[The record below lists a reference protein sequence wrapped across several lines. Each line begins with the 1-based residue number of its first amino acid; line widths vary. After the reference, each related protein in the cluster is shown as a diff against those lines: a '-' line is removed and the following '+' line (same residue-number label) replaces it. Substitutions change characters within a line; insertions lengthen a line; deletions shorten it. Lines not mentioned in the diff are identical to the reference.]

1 MSVLNFQDETFNSFL
16 VEMGESLQ
24 SMEESISELEKSYD
38 IQVIN
43 SLFRSVHTIKGGA
56 GFFELN
62 KVQDLS
68 HEFENI
74 LMGIREETIEFKN
87 EMLQVFYEACD
98 KLKEMHESDNYGS
111 DFNIDSI
118 CQRFDRFKMHNDNSL
133 RDDSLKEDID
143 KSKEILL
150 KKTNEGSLSDKES
163 IPENSSEVI
172 TCIEEDQSIFGNSGN
187 KIKEEKKT
195 GRFQEDAK
203 NQRKVSNQN
212 ESIRVNI
219 DLLNK
224 LMELTGEIV
233 LGRNQLLQQFS
244 GFEEKSTLVS
254 MAHMISDLQQIV
266 LQTRMQ
272 PIGGTFSK
280 FKRIVREL
288 AKKLNKDIKLIIK
301 GEDTELDRTI
311 VESLSDPLT
320 HLIRN
325 CADHGIESS
334 QDRLASGKDKVGTII
349 IEARQEG
356 GKVALIVR
364 DDGCGI
370 NIEQLKKIALAKQI
384 ISQNECDIIT
394 DSEASKLIYYPG
406 LSTATEVTEFSGRG
420 VGMDVVKSTFEKL
433 GGAIDLESTRG
444 EGTCV
449 TAHLPTTLT
458 IMSSLIVRID
468 GDRFA
473 VPHSELKEVISVR
486 PDDELQIEK
495 IQNKEVYR
503 LRGNLIPIL
512 TLRDITNDFNEIPES
527 YSELEGDLKFDID
540 KNNSELNSSND
551 SQRLFLVLHSGAN
564 QFGLIIDS
572 IDHTE
577 EIVVKPLANIL
588 SKYSYYAGS
597 SILGDSDVAMVLS
610 ANGISQSKNLNFY
623 ESDNFGETNS
633 KIVESQLIDLQEK
646 QDLLLFKYAQNEQL
660 AVPLSLVFKVEQL
673 VASDVQSMS
682 DSHYA
687 NIQGKNILL
696 LYLNKYLSISPLP
709 EHLDSFYII
718 IPKIEEFNVGIVAS
732 EIVES
737 AHINLKMESSINA
750 EAVLGI
756 TNINNQLTYIID
768 LFNLAEQVNPAR
780 FKTKKKLLDPKKN
793 RLLVVE
799 DTPFFRKI
807 EKNYF
812 ESAGFKVSQASN
824 GKEALDILLEEPN
837 SIDLIVSDIVMP
849 VMDGYE
855 LVGKIKTNKSLMHI
869 PVYALTSYSEKEHE
883 EKALT
888 AGFDGYSIKTN
899 KENILK
905 SVTAHM
911 TEV

>member
-1 MSVLNFQDETFNSFL
+1 
-16 VEMGESLQ
+16 
-24 SMEESISELEKSYD
+24 
-38 IQVIN
+38 
-43 SLFRSVHTIKGGA
+43 
-56 GFFELN
+56 
-62 KVQDLS
+62 
-68 HEFENI
+68 
-74 LMGIREETIEFKN
+74 
-87 EMLQVFYEACD
+87 
-98 KLKEMHESDNYGS
+98 
-111 DFNIDSI
+111 
-118 CQRFDRFKMHNDNSL
+118 
-133 RDDSLKEDID
+133 
-143 KSKEILL
+143 
-150 KKTNEGSLSDKES
+150 
-163 IPENSSEVI
+163 
-172 TCIEEDQSIFGNSGN
+172 
-187 KIKEEKKT
+187 
-195 GRFQEDAK
+195 
-203 NQRKVSNQN
+203 
-212 ESIRVNI
+212 
-219 DLLNK
+219 
-224 LMELTGEIV
+224 
-233 LGRNQLLQQFS
+233 
-244 GFEEKSTLVS
+244 
-254 MAHMISDLQQIV
+254 
-266 LQTRMQ
+266 
-272 PIGGTFSK
+272 
-280 FKRIVREL
+280 
-288 AKKLNKDIKLIIK
+288 
-301 GEDTELDRTI
+301 
-311 VESLSDPLT
+311 
-320 HLIRN
+320 
-325 CADHGIESS
+325 
-334 QDRLASGKDKVGTII
+334 
-349 IEARQEG
+349 
-356 GKVALIVR
+356 
-364 DDGCGI
+364 
-370 NIEQLKKIALAKQI
+370 
-384 ISQNECDIIT
+384 
-394 DSEASKLIYYPG
+394 
-406 LSTATEVTEFSGRG
+406 
-420 VGMDVVKSTFEKL
+420 MDVVKSTFEKL

-449 TAHLPTTLT
+449 IAHLPTTLT
-458 IMSSLIVRID
+458 IMSSLIGRID

-551 SQRLFLVLHSGAN
+551 SQHLFLVLHSGAN

-696 LYLNKYLSISPLP
+696 LYLNEYLSISPLP
-709 EHLDSFYII
+709 EHLDAFYII
-718 IPKIEEFNVGIVAS
+718 IPKMEEFNVGIVAS

-824 GKEALDILLEEPN
+824 GKEALDILLQEPN

-855 LVGKIKTNKSLMHI
+855 LVGKIKTNKTLMHI